1 MFNTERNEKEIKVSK
16 QLVFCLDLLNRMV
29 NDFTDNTVEQ
39 DKDQWDDYLTIRNHT
54 RFEQDTIRLRRE
66 LLKLEK
72 MFKEG

>member
-1 MFNTERNEKEIKVSK
+1 MFNKERREKENKIDK
-16 QLVFCLDLLNRMV
+16 QIVFCVDLLNRMV
-29 NDFTDNTVEQ
+29 NDFTGSTDEQ
-39 DKDQWDDYLTIRNHT
+39 EKDPWDDYQMIRNHT

>member
-1 MFNTERNEKEIKVSK
+1 MFNKERNEKEIKVSK
-16 QLVFCLDLLNRMV
+16 QIVFCLDLLNRMV
-29 NDFTDNTVEQ
+29 NDFTDSTAEQ
-39 DKDQWDDYLTIRNHT
+39 EKDQWDDYQVIRNHT

>member
-16 QLVFCLDLLNRMV
+16 QLVFCVDLLNRMV

-39 DKDQWDDYLTIRNHT
+39 DKDQWDNYQTIRNHT

>member
-1 MFNTERNEKEIKVSK
+1 MFNKERNEKEIKVSK
-16 QLVFCLDLLNRMV
+16 QIVFCLDLLNRMV
-29 NDFTDNTVEQ
+29 NDFTDSTAEQ
-39 DKDQWDDYLTIRNHT
+39 EKDQLDDYQVIRNHT

>member
-16 QLVFCLDLLNRMV
+16 QLVFCVDLLNRMV
-29 NDFTDNTVEQ
+29 NDFTDNTIEQ
-39 DKDQWDDYLTIRNHT
+39 EKDQWDDYLTIRNHT